1 MLLVQF
7 REKKISGS
15 RIMKYQ
21 GSLDVNMRL
30 LLIIVRLALDSYE
43 EETKFHFVSGDG
55 IWGHDIIILLPMQD
69 LIQRMKSS
77 MKKRIY
83 FCL

>member
-43 EETKFHFVSGDG
+43 EETKSHLVSGDG
-55 IWGHDIIILLPMQD
+55 I
-69 LIQRMKSS
+69 
-77 MKKRIY
+77 
-83 FCL
+83 